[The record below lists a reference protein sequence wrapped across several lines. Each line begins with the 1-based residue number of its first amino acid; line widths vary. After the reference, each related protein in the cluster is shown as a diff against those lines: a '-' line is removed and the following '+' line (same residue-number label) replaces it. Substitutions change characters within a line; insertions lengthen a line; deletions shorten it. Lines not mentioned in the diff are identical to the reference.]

1 MNSPPPQCGGGV
13 FLWRTGTMKRFLKRY
28 WHWLLATLVFVV
40 LVFFVSDLTFVG
52 LVRTKISVGRL
63 KGEIERYKEQSREDS
78 IFMQR
83 LKDDAFL
90 EEYAREKHLMHSK
103 DEQLFI
109 IE

>member
-1 MNSPPPQCGGGV
+1 
-13 FLWRTGTMKRFLKRY
+13 MKDFLKRY
-28 WHWLLATLVFVV
+28 WHWVLVTLLFVV
-40 LVFFVSDLTFVG
+40 LVLFVSDLT
-52 LVRTKISVGRL
+52 LVDLFRTKASVRRL
-63 KGEIERYKEQSREDS
+63 HGEIERYEGQIREDS
-78 IFMQR
+78 IFMER